1 MCRDHEPRGRRPDAH
16 EGWLFV
22 DPSRVP
28 DRWRDRAVPVCLVPL
43 LPEEAAS
50 VLDGSLPELSE
61 DVEELARL
69 VAGGMSVT
77 EMARRLHLSHRS
89 VQRRLA
95 RLRLRLGVETTAQ
108 LAALLA
114 RRGFP

>member
-1 MCRDHEPRGRRPDAH
+1 MCGDQEPSGPPDAH
-16 EGWLFV
+16 EGWFFV

-28 DRWRDRAVPVCLVPL
+28 DRWRERAVPVCLVPL

-50 VLDGSLPELSE
+50 ILEGSLPELSE
-61 DVEELARL
+61 DEEQLARL
-69 VAGGMSVT
+69 VAAGASVT
-77 EMARRLHLSHRS
+77 EMAGHLYVSNRS

-95 RLRLRLGVETTAQ
+95 RLRRRLGVETTAQ